1 MLQTINYIGKMHNP
15 FRHNKS
21 MKYQTDDLRI
31 SGMQEVLPPEKLMR
45 EQPISEFSS
54 KLVFESRNKISEIIA
69 QKDDR
74 LIIVVGPCSIHDPA
88 AATDYAGHLLEAINK
103 YNDFLQIVMRVYFEK
118 PRTTV
123 GWKGLINDPDL
134 DNSFNIDK
142 GVSLARQLLRD
153 INDQGVCAGTEFL
166 DVITPQYIADLVSW
180 GAIGARTTESQV
192 HRELASG
199 LSCPV
204 GFKNS
209 TEGGIQVAVDAL
221 KSAQRPHIFFSVTK
235 EGRSAVFS
243 STGNEDCHVILR
255 GGKEPNYESQH
266 IDSTSRLLAESD
278 LPQSIMVDMS
288 HGNSSKQHK
297 KQIEICNNIAVQL
310 GSGEKRITGVMIESN
325 LVEGNQPITNKE
337 NLVYGQSI
345 TDACLNWQDTEI
357 CLETLSEAIAK
368 RRQT

>member
-1 MLQTINYIGKMHNP
+1 MTNQIHNINVIAKETLPSPKTIKAI
-15 FRHNKS
+15 
-21 MKYQTDDLRI
+21 
-31 SGMQEVLPPEKLMR
+31 LPLTQSAR
-45 EQPISEFSS
+45 ET
-54 KLVFESRNKISEIIA
+54 VFNSRNALVSILDR
-69 QKDDR
+69 KDKR
-74 LIIVVGPCSIHDPA
+74 LIVVVGPCSIHDIDA
-88 AATDYAGHLLEAINK
+88 AKDYASRLKNLADDLSDVFHIL
-103 YNDFLQIVMRVYFEK
+103 MRVYFEK

-134 DNSFNIDK
+134 DNSFNIHK

-153 INDQGVCAGTEFL
+153 LNDLGICAGTEFL

-221 KSAQRPHIFFSVTK
+221 KSAQKPHIFLSVTK

-243 STGNEDCHVILR
+243 SSGNEDCHVILR
-255 GGKEPNYESQH
+255 GGKEPNYEPKH
-266 IDSTSRLLAESD
+266 IDSTSNLLT
-278 LPQSIMVDMS
+278 QSGLKPSVMVDMS

-297 KQIEICNNIAVQL
+297 KQIDVCKNICDQL
-310 GSGEKRITGVMIESN
+310 SLGERRITGVMIESN
-325 LVEGNQPITNKE
+325 LIEGNQSITNKKD
-337 NLVYGQSI
+337 LVYGQSI
-345 TDACLNWQDTEI
+345 TDACLSWKDTEG
-357 CLETLSEAIAK
+357 CLESLSEAILK
-368 RRQT
+368 RSL